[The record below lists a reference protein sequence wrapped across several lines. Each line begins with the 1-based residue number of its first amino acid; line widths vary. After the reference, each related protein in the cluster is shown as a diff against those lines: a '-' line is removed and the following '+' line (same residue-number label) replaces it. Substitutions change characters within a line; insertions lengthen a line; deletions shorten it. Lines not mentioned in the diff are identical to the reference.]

1 MDLEEF
7 EVNLRGVDTA
17 IIDTTSPLS
26 VPDAFRW
33 MDAEWHTAS
42 RRARWM
48 DLLGDYAGVE
58 PFIIDGGQGRQCS
71 MFVSPTPRMLFLQGI
86 H

>member
-7 EVNLRGVDTA
+7 EVDHRRV
-17 IIDTTSPLS
+17 DTTSNNAASLLS
-26 VPDAFRW
+26 VPDALKW
-33 MDAEWHTAS
+33 IDAEWHTAS

-48 DLLGDYAGVE
+48 DLLGDYAGIE
-58 PFIIDGGQGRQCS
+58 PFVIDGS
-71 MFVSPTPRMLFLQGI
+71 SPPDYPRLF